1 MTSEWRTADLIAEG
15 ILEIGDGYR
24 AKNSELATSGLP
36 FARAG
41 NINNGFNF
49 SDADLLGSDAV
60 SAAGNKISQ
69 PGDVVFTSK
78 GTVGRFAFVGKETS
92 QFVYSP
98 QLCYWRSKEQGVLH
112 PRFLYYWMQS
122 SEFLTQ
128 MAGVKGQTDMA
139 DYVSLRDQRAFKI
152 SVPTPAVQHQVAS
165 ILSAFDDKIEL
176 NRRMNHTLEQMARAL
191 FKSWFVDFDPV
202 RAKMRGERPEGMDAE
217 TAALFPDEI
226 VEVDGREM
234 PRGWKLGS
242 FAEVTTINKAVLRK
256 DDNLDKITYVEISAV
271 SEGGISEVMR
281 YSRGEEPS
289 RARRRLSHG
298 DTVLSTVRPDRK
310 AYFLALHPEESLI
323 ASTGFAVFSPN
334 RTSEWPFIYAGLTQD
349 EVFLKR
355 RSAPDTLR

>member
-1 MTSEWRTADLIAEG
+1 M
-15 ILEIGDGYR
+15 
-24 AKNSELATSGLP
+24 
-36 FARAG
+36 
-41 NINNGFNF
+41 
-49 SDADLLGSDAV
+49 V
-60 SAAGNKISQ
+60 S
-69 PGDVVFTSK
+69 
-78 GTVGRFAFVGKETS
+78 
-92 QFVYSP
+92 
-98 QLCYWRSKEQGVLH
+98 
-112 PRFLYYWMQS
+112 
-122 SEFLTQ
+122 
-128 MAGVKGQTDMA
+128 
-139 DYVSLRDQRAFKI
+139 
-152 SVPTPAVQHQVAS
+152 TPAVQHQVAS

-349 EVFLKR
+349 EVFLNLGQLADGGAYPAVSPDIIGALPLVYPQNPDIVKAFSESVGPLLELSERKR
-355 RSAPDTLR
+355 RESLNLSVIRDTLLPQLLSGELDVTSWTDAVEQVPA